1 MKLLLNPLFALS
13 VCLIFFQCKKTG
25 DTTSSENNTDT
36 VTQVNHEAVTI
47 THPCHM
53 FSGEDLEEVFG
64 RIEGEI
70 KQKMRG
76 TPYPSCMY
84 VWQSTRKEEV
94 RTGNIKYEIIPE
106 NRVTITIMEGPTDEA
121 AFDKAIEVYPRDMV
135 VVPDIGRRTVWSD
148 EIHQATV
155 QTDHALLHVNVEYA
169 DEKGKNRDY
178 AIAIIWKFLEQ
189 L

>member
-1 MKLLLNPLFALS
+1 MKLLLNPLFALLF
-13 VCLIFFQCKKTG
+13 CLVFSQCKRSG
-25 DTTSSENNTDT
+25 DTTSSENIADT
-36 VTQVNHEAVTI
+36 ASQVNTEAVTI

-53 FSGEDLEEVFG
+53 FPGEDLQEVFG

-84 VWQSTRKEEV
+84 VWQSNKKEEV
-94 RTGNIKYEIIPE
+94 RTGNIEYEVIPE
-106 NRVTITIMEGPTDEA
+106 NRVTITIIEGANDEA
-121 AFDKAIEVYPRDMV
+121 TFDEAIEVYPSDMV
-135 VVPDIGRRTVWSD
+135 VIPDIGRHTVWSD

-155 QTDHALLHVNVEYA
+155 QTDHALIHVNVEYA
-169 DEKGKNRDY
+169 DEEAKNKDY
-178 AIAIIWKFLEQ
+178 AIAIIWKLLEQ